1 MLFAFFQ
8 SPKAHA
14 QSLSV
19 ELSKRMYAGG
29 YNITCHG
36 GSDGRVSAQV
46 SGGTAPYTI
55 SWNTGAT
62 GTPLDNIPA
71 GTYTV
76 TVTDANNATV
86 SASITLIQPS
96 ALGHEK
102 LVSSYNGYQISAYGA
117 QTGSIQIT
125 PTGGTPPYTV
135 DWGNNITGQIRENL
149 GMGTYSYTITDA
161 NACSQ
166 QGSQVMNQPDELIIS
181 FSNIQG
187 VSCYEGE
194 NGSVQTTVSGGVGP
208 YAYNW
213 DNGSFAQNP
222 ENLSAGEHT
231 LMVEDGNA
239 YKKTV
244 TVSIPGPDKLNIDFQ
259 LSQFNNGNNVGC
271 YSCHDGSISTTV
283 SGGTAPYTYEWNDP
297 LGSTTANLSQ
307 LSGGNYAVTV
317 TDANQCTQK
326 TGVELRMPA
335 FEGWSMQGNTGTDPN
350 TQFIGTADS
359 ADVVMKVNNG
369 EVMRLEEETIKI
381 LKPLDFS
388 TNSQFIPFSDSS
400 SLKRG
405 LLIRPANVNYPLGN
419 LTGPL
424 TLNVCGWT
432 SPSFQ
437 LINDGFFK
445 SFSNSNFNGSQLSVG
460 SDGNQGVI
468 EVSNGDIPF
477 SNPRLIIN
485 HACGGD
491 VFIGKSNA
499 GSLIANH
506 RIGVRISIPE
516 ADLHVEGT
524 TILNGNVR
532 IGNAPSTAA
541 NYSRKLVVE
550 GVVYSREFRVTDSN
564 TVWPDFVFAKDHKL
578 MSLDS
583 LSKFIFDFGHLPDVP
598 SQVDIKAEGG
608 YSIDELIRI
617 LLQKQEE
624 STLHLLE
631 LNSRIKQLEKENQ
644 ALRQIIEKP

>member
-29 YNITCHG
+29 YNVTCHG
-36 GSDGRVSAQV
+36 GSDGKVSAQV

-149 GMGTYSYTITDA
+149 GIGTYSYTITDA

-208 YAYNW
+208 YAYHW

-244 TVSIPGPDKLNIDFQ
+244 TVTIPGPDKLNIDFQ

-326 TGVELRMPA
+326 SGVELRMPA
-335 FEGWSMQGNTGTDPN
+335 FEGWSMQGNTGIDPN
-350 TQFIGTADS
+350 TQFIGTSDS
-359 ADVVMKVNNG
+359 ADVVMKVNGG
-369 EVMRLEEETIKI
+369 EVMRLEEVKVTLKAPLNFQETAFMQSI
-381 LKPLDFS
+381 
-388 TNSQFIPFSDSS
+388 TDSS
-400 SLKRG
+400 QTQTGLLLKRFDENYANQSGSSGG
-405 LLIRPANVNYPLGN
+405 LL
-419 LTGPL
+419 
-424 TLNVCGWT
+424 LNNCGWQAQF
-432 SPSFQ
+432 S
-437 LINDGFFK
+437 LLNDGFFRSFK
-445 SFSNSNFNGSQLSVG
+445 STVNGGNGVQVMFG
-460 SDGNQGVI
+460 SDGNQGII
-468 EVSNGDIPF
+468 ETSQNSPLF
-477 SNPRLIIN
+477 ANSRLSIN
-485 HACGGD
+485 HGCGAD
-491 VFIGKSNA
+491 VFVGNQSSGK
-499 GSLIANH
+499 LIANH
-506 RIGVRISIPE
+506 ALGV
-516 ADLHVEGT
+516 GT
-524 TILNGNVR
+524 EDFGQNGAEFTASVFGKTWLNGDVL
-532 IGNAPSTAA
+532 IGTKNSADPPV
-541 NYSRKLVVE
+541 KLMVN
-550 GVVYSREFRVTDSN
+550 GVIHTKEVKITQN
-564 TVWPDFVFAKDHKL
+564 PVWADFVFKEGYQLKPLIDVEEFI
-578 MSLDS
+578 SLNS
-583 LSKFIFDFGHLPDVP
+583 HLPGIP
-598 SQVDIKAEGG
+598 SEADIQREGL
-608 YSIDELIRI
+608 DLAKMTPL
-617 LLQKQEE
+617 LLQKIEEMTLYLIQQEKRIAE
-624 STLHLLE
+624 LE
-631 LNSRIKQLEKENQ
+631 LEVKEMGG
-644 ALRQIIEKP
+644 KK